1 MICHVVRT
9 EGGKTTT
16 KTFQNLL
23 AAVSYIDE
31 MEEKIEGWWNEL
43 TPRNFQCDLVFEG
56 GFSIQETVVNDA
68 GTFTDP
74 QKKFDEWD
82 LSAPRGKSSGY
93 TAGPKGEFMHDF
105 QTWLIDGL
113 CFEYGLDDG
122 EVYRIIQMYVDG
134 KPIVT
139 VSIGHGGYTAH
150 RYKWNDSTFH
160 YEGVS

>member
-1 MICHVVRT
+1 MICKVVRT
-9 EGGKTTT
+9 EGGETTT

-23 AAVSYIDE
+23 AAVTYIDE

-43 TPRNFQCDLVFEG
+43 TPRNFECELVFEG

-74 QKKFDEWD
+74 VQNFEPWD
-82 LSAPRGKSSGY
+82 FNHLNY
-93 TAGPKGEFMHDF
+93 TAGPGGEFIDCF
-105 QTWLIDGL
+105 QTWLIQGL
-113 CFEYGLDDG
+113 NFEYGLDDG
-122 EVYRIIQMYVDG
+122 EVCRVLQMYVDG

-150 RYKWNDSTFH
+150 RYRWNDTTFH

>member
-43 TPRNFQCDLVFEG
+43 TPRNFECELIFEG
-56 GFSIQETVVNDA
+56 GLSIQETVVNDA

-74 QKKFDEWD
+74 VQKFEPWD
-82 LSAPRGKSSGY
+82 FNHLNY
-93 TAGPKGEFMHDF
+93 TAGPNHSGEFMDCF

-113 CFEYGLDDG
+113 CFEYGLDDA
-122 EVYRIIQMYVDG
+122 EVYRVLQVYLDG
-134 KPIVT
+134 NPIVAVT
-139 VSIGHGGYTAH
+139 VTRGCHEKANT
-150 RYKWNDSTFH
+150 T
-160 YEGVS
+160 